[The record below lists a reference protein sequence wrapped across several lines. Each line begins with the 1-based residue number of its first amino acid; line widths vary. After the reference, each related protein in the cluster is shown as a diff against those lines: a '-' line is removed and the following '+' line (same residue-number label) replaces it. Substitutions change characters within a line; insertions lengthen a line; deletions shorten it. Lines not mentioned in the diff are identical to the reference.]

1 MRACLTF
8 VPPILHLRKQEL
20 KPWIEF
26 CVTIPGN
33 SCSSLPT
40 LWNLSQFFSSST
52 IPYSGSEQPRR
63 IGDDLEQTSLQHVT
77 DTLSLGLNRD
87 SVRNVQIG
95 RLAAFLHRGGSDVKL
110 YSPKYL
116 KALLHSSFVF
126 LCNTQLMLA
135 DENFSVDCNPSYEHW

>member
-1 MRACLTF
+1 MSACLTF
-8 VPPILHLRKQEL
+8 VLPILHLRKQEL

-33 SCSSLPT
+33 FCSSSPT
-40 LWNLSQFFSSST
+40 LWNLSQFFSSSI

-95 RLAAFLHRGGSDVKL
+95 RLAGFLHRSDSDVKL

-116 KALLHSSFVF
+116 KASLHSSIVF
-126 LCNTQLMLA
+126 LCNTQLMLG
-135 DENFSVDCNPSYEHW
+135 DGYFSVDCKPSYEH